1 MRKQLSRQLMYI
13 IYLHLFSAWR
23 MGLDGAMIVEGILA
37 VEGNKQ

>member
-1 MRKQLSRQLMYI
+1 MFCYSD
-13 IYLHLFSAWR
+13 LFSAWR